1 MPIRQPIVSV
11 LGHVDHG
18 KTTFLDRVRGTTVA
32 DREAGKI
39 TQHIGATEVPVGA
52 LKDACKELGCEV
64 TFSLP
69 GLLFIDT
76 PGHHSFMTL
85 RSRGGALADLAVLIV
100 DIKDGLMPQTKESIE
115 ILKRNKT
122 PFIIGA
128 NKVDRIAGWNSQNK
142 PFIKSFAEQTK
153 SAQDRMTEALYEII
167 GDLYDMGFSSDRYDS
182 INDFSKNIAIVPMSA
197 KSGEGIEDI
206 LMTLIGLAQTFLH
219 DELEVEE
226 GSGQGTILEVKE
238 ELGLGTTLDTI
249 IYQGTLR
256 KGDHVVI
263 GTRNKPIKTRIKSL
277 LKPKPMDEIRDPS
290 ERFDEIDEVTAAA
303 GIKVITPECEGVVAG
318 APLKAIWEEDR
329 EKEVIRS
336 VQEESEANIEIED
349 EGLIIKADAIGSLEG
364 LAFEL
369 SDEEIPIARA
379 SVGDVSQKDIINA
392 ETMKDPLHKVILAFN
407 VNILSDA
414 KEELKE
420 SDVNIIGNDVV
431 YRLVDDYKEWEE
443 EQKRRIEE
451 EKRKEI
457 VFPCK
462 LRILE
467 NHTFRISKPAIVGVR
482 ILGGK
487 LETDRRLLKRDGRVV
502 GRIKSIRDG
511 DQSLNQAEQGD
522 EVAIAIS
529 GVTVG
534 RQIEE
539 EEDLYIDMP
548 EGDAR
553 KLKDIELTF
562 DEERVL
568 EEIKGIKQEEKPFWG
583 M

>member
-52 LKDACKELGCEV
+52 LKDACKELGCKV

-122 PFIIGA
+122 PFIIAA
-128 NKVDRIAGWNSQNK
+128 NKIDKIAGWNSQKK

-167 GDLYDMGFSSDRYDS
+167 GELYDMGFSSDRYDS
-182 INDFSKNIAIVPMSA
+182 ISDFSKNIAIVPMSA
-197 KSGEGIEDI
+197 KSGEGVEDT
-206 LMTLIGLAQTFLH
+206 LMTLIGLAQRFLK

-226 GSGQGTILEVKE
+226 GPGQGTILEVKE
-238 ELGLGTTLDTI
+238 EVGLGTTLDTI
-249 IYQGTLR
+249 IYQGTLK
-256 KGDHVVI
+256 KGDEVFI

-277 LKPKPMDEIRDPS
+277 LKPKPMDEIRDPK
-290 ERFDEIDEVTAAA
+290 ERFDEVKEVTAAA

-318 APLKAIWEEDR
+318 APVKAIWDRDPEEV
-329 EKEVIRS
+329 KKS
-336 VQEESEANIEIED
+336 VRKESEANIELHE
-349 EGLIIKADAIGSLEG
+349 EGLVIKADAIGSLEG

-369 SDEEIPIARA
+369 KDEEIPIAMA
-379 SVGDVSQKDIINA
+379 SVGDVSQKDIVNA
-392 ETMKDPLHKVILAFN
+392 ETMKDPLHKIILAFN
-407 VNILSDA
+407 VSILPDA
-414 KEELKE
+414 KEELKQ
-420 SDVNIIGNDVV
+420 SDVKIIENDVV
-431 YRLVDDYKEWEE
+431 YRLVDDYKEWRENE
-443 EQKRRIEE
+443 KRKIEE
-451 EKRKEI
+451 EKRRKI

-462 LRILE
+462 FRILE

-482 ILGGK
+482 ILGGQMQPG
-487 LETDRRLLKRDGRVV
+487 RRLLKNDGRVV
-502 GRIKSIRDG
+502 GNIKSIRDG
-511 DQSLNQAEQGD
+511 DQSLDMAEQGD

-534 RQIEE
+534 RQIDE
-539 EEDLYIDMP
+539 EEDLYLDMP
-548 EGDAR
+548 EGDAK
-553 KLKDIELTF
+553 KLKELELTY
-562 DEERVL
+562 DEQRIL
-568 EEIKGIKQEEKPFWG
+568 DEIKEIKQKEETFWG

>member
-18 KTTFLDRVRGTTVA
+18 KTTFLDRIRGTTVA

-39 TQHIGATEVPVGA
+39 TQHIGATEVPVEA
-52 LKDACKELGCEV
+52 LKSACQELGCKV

-85 RSRGGALADLAVLIV
+85 RSRGGALADLAVLVI

-122 PFIIGA
+122 PFIIAA
-128 NKVDRIAGWNSQNK
+128 NKVDKIAGWNSQNK
-142 PFIKSFAEQTK
+142 PFIKSFAEQSK

-197 KSGEGIEDI
+197 KSGEGIEDT
-206 LMTLIGLAQTFLH
+206 LMTLIGLAQRFLQG
-219 DELEVEE
+219 ELEVEE
-226 GSGQGTILEVKE
+226 GPGQGTILEVKE
-238 ELGLGTTLDTI
+238 EVGLGTTLDTI

-256 KGDHVVI
+256 KGDEVVI
-263 GTRNKPIKTRIKSL
+263 GTRNIPIKTRIKSL
-277 LKPKPMDEIRDPS
+277 LKPKPMDEIRDPK
-290 ERFDEIDEVTAAA
+290 ERFDEVKEVTAAA
-303 GIKVITPECEGVVAG
+303 GIKVITPECDGVVAG
-318 APLKAIWEEDR
+318 APIKAIWDEDPD
-329 EKEVIRS
+329 KVIRS
-336 VQEESEANIEIED
+336 VQKESEANINIED

-369 SDEEIPIARA
+369 KDEDIPIARA
-379 SVGDVSQKDIINA
+379 NVGDVSQRDIVNA
-392 ETMKDPLHKVILAFN
+392 ETMKDPLYKIILAFN
-407 VNILSDA
+407 VNILPDA
-414 KEELKE
+414 KEALKQ
-420 SDVNIIGNDVV
+420 SDVKIIENDVV
-431 YRLVDDYKEWEE
+431 YRLVDDYKDWREE
-443 EQKRRIEE
+443 EKRRIEE
-451 EKRKEI
+451 QKRKKI

-462 LRILE
+462 IRILE
-467 NHTFRISKPAIVGVR
+467 DHIFRVSKPAIVGVR
-482 ILGGK
+482 VLGGK
-487 LETDRRLLKRDGRVV
+487 LQPDRRLLKKDGRVV
-502 GRIKSIRDG
+502 GNIKSIRDG
-511 DQSLNQAEQGD
+511 DKSLDQAEQGD

-539 EEDLYIDMP
+539 KEDLYLDMP
-548 EGDAR
+548 VGDA
-553 KLKDIELTF
+553 KKIKELELTF
-562 DEERVL
+562 DEQRIL
-568 EEIKGIKQEEKPFWG
+568 DEIKEIKQEEDPFWG

>member
-18 KTTFLDRVRGTTVA
+18 KTTFLDRIRGTTVA

-39 TQHIGATEVPVGA
+39 TQHIGATEVPVEA
-52 LKDACKELGCEV
+52 LKSACQELGCKV

-85 RSRGGALADLAVLIV
+85 RSRGGALADLAVLVI

-122 PFIIGA
+122 PFIIAA
-128 NKVDRIAGWNSQNK
+128 NKIDRIAGWNSQNK
-142 PFIKSFAEQTK
+142 PFIKSFAEQSK
-153 SAQDRMTEALYEII
+153 SARDRMTEALYEII

-197 KSGEGIEDI
+197 KSGEGVEDT
-206 LMTLIGLAQTFLH
+206 LMTLIGLAQRFLQ

-226 GSGQGTILEVKE
+226 GPGQGTILEVKE
-238 ELGLGTTLDTI
+238 EVGLGTTLDTI

-256 KGDHVVI
+256 KGDEVVI
-263 GTRNKPIKTRIKSL
+263 GTRNIPIKTRIKSL
-277 LKPKPMDEIRDPS
+277 LKPKPMDEIRDPK
-290 ERFDEIDEVTAAA
+290 ERFDEVKEVTAAA
-303 GIKVITPECEGVVAG
+303 GIKVITPECDGVVAG
-318 APLKAIWEEDR
+318 APIKAIWDEDPD
-329 EKEVIRS
+329 KVIRS
-336 VQEESEANIEIED
+336 VQKESEANINIED

-369 SDEEIPIARA
+369 KDEDIPIARA
-379 SVGDVSQKDIINA
+379 TVGDVSQKDIVNA
-392 ETMKDPLHKVILAFN
+392 ETMKDPLYKIILAFN
-407 VNILSDA
+407 VNILPDA
-414 KEELKE
+414 KEALKQ
-420 SDVNIIGNDVV
+420 SDVKIIENDVV
-431 YRLVDDYKEWEE
+431 YRLVDDYKDWREE
-443 EQKRRIEE
+443 EKRRIEE
-451 EKRKEI
+451 QKRKKI

-462 LRILE
+462 FRILE
-467 NHTFRISKPAIVGVR
+467 DHTFRVSKPAIVGVR
-482 ILGGK
+482 VLGGK
-487 LETDRRLLKRDGRVV
+487 LQPDRRLLKKDGRVV
-502 GRIKSIRDG
+502 GNIKSIRDG
-511 DQSLNQAEQGD
+511 DKSLDQAEQGD

-539 EEDLYIDMP
+539 EEDLYLDMP
-548 EGDAR
+548 VGDAK
-553 KLKDIELTF
+553 KLKELELTF
-562 DEERVL
+562 DEQRIL
-568 EEIKGIKQEEKPFWG
+568 DEIKEIKQEEDPFWG